1 MSVCVCVR
9 YADDRLVSVLR
20 HHSFLRELQEIALEG
35 ESLIKER
42 TFGCAKTHRVRLLLL
57 PKEQNKAVN

>member
-1 MSVCVCVR
+1 MCVCVR

-35 ESLIKER
+35 ESLVKER
-42 TFGCAKTHRVRLLLL
+42 TFGCAEHTAFVFLLL
-57 PKEQNKAVN
+57 PKERNKAMN